1 MLKSGLELV
10 YCTHLLPAD
19 FSVEES
25 IIPVSFP
32 VKSSRTNMLKESS
45 VQGVGKTA
53 AAAGTAKR
61 QRHSSGHYKANKLFH
76 IRLSFFILLIIF

>member
-1 MLKSGLELV
+1 MLNSGLEWV

-61 QRHSSGHYKANKLFH
+61 QSAIAAAI
-76 IRLSFFILLIIF
+76 IRQTSFFIFVSPFLYY